1 VTGSLFLQ
9 AIERLYDADDPAT
22 KNRQAVINWVNQDED
37 SFWKSWVFLI
47 LHVICLLLTDFDRVR
62 QAAYYVP
69 KTKYSLIAQI
79 NNAQMMMYVAGG
91 SSKLNPVIRWAV
103 AEKLAVVQ
111 GLLKTYLN
119 QVRTLPTLF
128 SRCGEPIG

>member
-47 LHVICLLLTDFDRVR
+47 FHVICLLLTDFDRVR

-69 KTKYSLIAQI
+69 KTKYR
-79 NNAQMMMYVAGG
+79 
-91 SSKLNPVIRWAV
+91 IR
-103 AEKLAVVQ
+103 
-111 GLLKTYLN
+111 
-119 QVRTLPTLF
+119 
-128 SRCGEPIG
+128 